1 MAPAAPPLPEHFD
14 EELLDKHF
22 EYTYE
27 NGEFWVKNHERIVYA
42 IHGGPMNGRRNYQT
56 AYYQRVRPNIWL
68 ISWQEETGTTVSLC
82 LDIDQKRITTF
93 MSFSHGHWE
102 RNEEAKGYKRENLE
116 KWRELALDKPEPR
129 ERVPLPEQANIDKIY
144 QGRGTLED
152 IDMSWETD

>member
-1 MAPAAPPLPEHFD
+1 M
-14 EELLDKHF
+14 
-22 EYTYE
+22 
-27 NGEFWVKNHERIVYA
+27 
-42 IHGGPMNGRRNYQT
+42 
-56 AYYQRVRPNIWL
+56 RPNIWL

-129 ERVPLPEQANIDKIY
+129 ERVPLPEQANIDKV
-144 QGRGTLED
+144 GRDEGFHDSTYLMLT
-152 IDMSWETD
+152 ICACRSTRGKARSKTST